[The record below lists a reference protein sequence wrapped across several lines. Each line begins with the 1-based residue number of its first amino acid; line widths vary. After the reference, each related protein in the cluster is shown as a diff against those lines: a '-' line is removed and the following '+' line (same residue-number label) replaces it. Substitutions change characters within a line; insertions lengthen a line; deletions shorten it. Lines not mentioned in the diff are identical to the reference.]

1 MDDAKADEILSK
13 YKDGCNVPCWAK
25 QHVAKAIE
33 KINNANREKSNAP
46 KESIA
51 LHEKLDQL
59 ITEIENF

>member
-1 MDDAKADEILSK
+1 MTDNTKHLESGWKKRSEEAREKAF
-13 YKDGCNVPCWAK
+13 
-25 QHVAKAIE
+25 KAIE